1 MLGFCTGEIPAAIA
15 AVARDTS
22 DLLKLA
28 VEVVHIIF
36 RLGRELSRRSLLVDR
51 THGNWATTLVD
62 ITPER
67 VQSIRDDFHQSQVGQ
82 LLLLS
87 LLSTLTCDQGIPTVR
102 HVCVGFVAEEWLTL
116 FGPPTTLQRLFSWS
130 TELADI
136 ARIQT
141 NVAGAAHMATMPDV
155 DVDAILGSSPLL
167 DQPVVPE
174 VTMVSPY
181 SCQPRAAATLRAL
194 IREIIY
200 DVAQKTLQLSRAI
213 DATIQHLGA
222 RPTRLVVAGYTNHLP
237 YLQKALQDKG
247 IEFTVPPHRR
257 PDSSLSNQGR
267 GGSDLIAVVGMSGR
281 FPGSG
286 DVNAY
291 WEGLLEGKRYVQEVV
306 IPSISWSHSQPT
318 LHRFRNPDL
327 TSKNGTMPPA
337 SRRTRRWHERG
348 RSCTSLGDLTTGC
361 STCRRAKRCKPMC
374 STVCS

>member
-15 AVARDTS
+15 AGARDTS
-22 DLLKLA
+22 DLLKLG
-28 VEVVHIIF
+28 VEAVHIIF
-36 RLGRELSRRSLLVDR
+36 RLARELSRRSLLVDR

-67 VQSIRDDFHQSQVGQ
+67 VQSILDDFHQSQVGQ
-82 LLLLS
+82 LLLSLLS
-87 LLSTLTCDQGIPTVR
+87 LLTCVQGIPTVR
-102 HVCVGFVAEEWLTL
+102 HVCIGFVAEEWLTL

-141 NVAGAAHMATMPDV
+141 DVGGAVHMATMPDV

-174 VTMVSPY
+174 VTIVSPY

-194 IREIIY
+194 IREIIP
-200 DVAQKTLQLSRAI
+200 DVAQKTLHLSRAI

-237 YLQKALQDKG
+237 YLQKVLQDKG

-257 PDSSLSNQGR
+257 PDSSSSNQGR
-267 GGSDLIAVVGMSGR
+267 EGSDLIAVVGMSGR

-291 WEGLLEGKRYVQEVV
+291 WEGLLEGKRYVQEVI
-306 IPSISWSHSQPT
+306 IPSISLSLSRLT
-318 LHRFRNPDL
+318 LYRFRNPDL

-337 SRRTRRWHERG
+337 SRRTRHWPGQG
-348 RSCTSLGDLTTGC
+348 RSWTSLGGLTTGC
-361 STCRRAKRCKPMC
+361 STCHRGKRCRQMC
-374 STVCS
+374 STVYS